1 MATPPAAAAPA
12 AAEAPATP
20 HNSSLYVGDLDRE
33 VTEAQLY
40 ELFSSVR
47 TSIGLLWEHYRIK
60 PSPAGRSC
68 CIHSRLP

>member
-1 MATPPAAAAPA
+1 MATPPAAAPA
-12 AAEAPATP
+12 SEVPVATP

-47 TSIGLLWEHYRIK
+47 
-60 PSPAGRSC
+60 PSSWSRQIRSTPEPSRVAGWPGC
-68 CIHSRLP
+68 VHPCLP